1 MTCLEGFSPLFI
13 STDTVV
19 PTEAACRRTQL
30 PLNVWV
36 TVMAT
41 SNTSALNR
49 GAGPGGLLA
58 RSLTWVERVG
68 NRLPHP
74 FWIFVILAFVVIL
87 LSELLARLGVSATDP
102 ASGDVV
108 TITSLLNAA
117 GFRQIVEGVVPN
129 FVEFPP
135 LGVVLTVLLG
145 VAVAEGSGLI
155 NTALRVVVSKVSA
168 RWLTFVLALAGVTG
182 SIASDAITV
191 VLIPLGAAAFKAA
204 GRSAVLGGV
213 VAFAAS
219 SAGFN
224 ASLLVNLTDPLL
236 GGISTS
242 AAQLVDPE
250 YQVSPV
256 ANYFFSAASAVVLAI
271 VITLVTEFLL
281 TKLTEPIHRA
291 EQEAEARGSTDIDD
305 DDRPTLTQ
313 ENLRVYTPLEV
324 KGLKA
329 TGVAVAV
336 FTALYFLL
344 LFVPFSPLAG
354 QDPELGTLSSVLIT
368 DISGPI
374 GLMFLI
380 AGVAYGVTA
389 RTIRHPAAVPEL
401 MAQGLKDVTPLLVLF
416 FAAAQFIAYFAWTN
430 MGTVLAIRGSEWLGG
445 GDVPTVVL
453 FAGVVLAVAVLNLLV
468 TSGSAQYTLTA
479 PVIVPMFM
487 YLGINP
493 ETTQMLFRIGDSTTN
508 IITPLNPFFAMTLGM
523 IQRYLPQAGIG
534 TLLSLTLPLS
544 IALLVVWFLF
554 FLLWIALGIPL
565 GPASPVQ

>member
-1 MTCLEGFSPLFI
+1 MP
-13 STDTVV
+13 STR
-19 PTEAACRRTQL
+19 TERQNPAPER
-30 PLNVWV
+30 
-36 TVMAT
+36 
-41 SNTSALNR
+41 
-49 GAGPGGLLA
+49 GGLLA
-58 RSLTWVERVG
+58 RSLGWVERVG
-68 NRLPHP
+68 NKLPDP
-74 FWIFVILAFVVIL
+74 FWIFVALAVVVVV
-87 LSELLARLGVSATDP
+87 LSEVLARAGVNATDP
-102 ASGDVV
+102 VSGELVGV
-108 TITSLLNAA
+108 TSLLNAD

-155 NTALRVVVSKVSA
+155 HTALRVVVSKVSA

-256 ANYFFSAASAVVLAI
+256 ANYFFSATSAVILAI
-271 VITLVTEFLL
+271 VITVVTELVL
-281 TKLTEPIHRA
+281 TKVARPI
-291 EQEAEARGSTDIDD
+291 QEAERAAESNGDVAAPFSDTHNDD
-305 DDRPTLTQ
+305 DARPALTE
-313 ENLRVYTPLEV
+313 ENLRVYSPREI

-329 TGVAVAV
+329 AGLATIVYV
-336 FTALYFLL
+336 ALYFAL
-344 LFVPFSPLAG
+344 LFVPWSPLAG

-374 GLMFLI
+374 GLMFLVM
-380 AGVAYGVTA
+380 GVAYGVVAGSITG
-389 RTIRHPAAVPEL
+389 PAAVPEL
-401 MAQGLKDVTPLLVLF
+401 MARGLKDVTPLLVLF
-416 FAAAQFIAYFAWTN
+416 FAASQFIAFFSWTN
-430 MGTVLAIRGSEWLGG
+430 MGSVLAIRGSELLGG
-445 GDVPTVVL
+445 GEVPPVFL
-453 FAGVVLAVAVLNLLV
+453 FAGVVLIVAVMNLLV

-493 ETTQMLFRIGDSTTN
+493 ETTQMLFRIGDSATN

-523 IQRYLPQAGIG
+523 IQRYLPKAGIG
-534 TLLSLTLPLS
+534 TLLSLTLPLY

-554 FLLWIALGIPL
+554 FLAWIGLGIPL
-565 GPASPVQ
+565 GPGSPVQ

>member
-1 MTCLEGFSPLFI
+1 MS
-13 STDTVV
+13 STPA
-19 PTEAACRRTQL
+19 PTSEERET
-30 PLNVWV
+30 
-36 TVMAT
+36 
-41 SNTSALNR
+41 
-49 GAGPGGLLA
+49 GDGLLTRA
-58 RSLTWVERVG
+58 LGWVERVG

-74 FWIFVILAFVVIL
+74 FWIFVLLAAVVLL
-87 LSELLARLGVSATDP
+87 LSELLARLGVAATDP
-102 ASGDVV
+102 ASGDTV
-108 TITSLLNAA
+108 TVTSLLNAE

-155 NTALRVVVSKVSA
+155 HTALRVVVSKVSA

-204 GRSAVLGGV
+204 GRSAMLGGV

-256 ANYFFSAASAVVLAI
+256 ANYFFSASSAIVLAI
-271 VITLVTEFLL
+271 VITLVTELLL
-281 TKLTEPIHRA
+281 TKLTRPIHDA
-291 EQEAEARGSTDIDD
+291 EQAAEERGETSAPDHEE
-305 DDRPTLTQ
+305 DRPALTE
-313 ENLRVYTPLEV
+313 ENLRMYSPQEV
-324 KGLKA
+324 KGLRSTA
-329 TGVAVAV
+329 IAVAV
-336 FTALYFLL
+336 YLVVYFLL

-354 QDPELGTLSSVLIT
+354 QDEELGVLSSVLIT

-374 GLMFLI
+374 GLMFLV
-380 AGVAYGVTA
+380 AGVAYGMTA
-389 RTIRHPAAVPEL
+389 RTVTHPAAVPEL
-401 MAQGLKDVTPLLVLF
+401 MARGLKDITPLLVLF
-416 FAAAQFIAYFAWTN
+416 FAAAQFIAYFSWTN

-445 GDVPTVVL
+445 GDVPMVVL
-453 FAGVVLAVAVLNLLV
+453 FAGVVLVVAVMNLLV

-523 IQRYLPQAGIG
+523 IQRYLPRAGIG

-544 IALLVVWFLF
+544 LALLVVWFLF
-554 FLLWIALGIPL
+554 FLAWIALGIPL
-565 GPASPVQ
+565 GPGSPVQ

>member
-1 MTCLEGFSPLFI
+1 MASSTTSP
-13 STDTVV
+13 S
-19 PTEAACRRTQL
+19 PASSE
-30 PLNVWV
+30 
-36 TVMAT
+36 
-41 SNTSALNR
+41 
-49 GAGPGGLLA
+49 PGQSRSGLLT
-58 RSLTWVERVG
+58 RILSWVERVG

-74 FWIFVILAFVVIL
+74 FWIFVILAGVVL
-87 LSELLARLGVSATDP
+87 VLSEVLARLGVSATDP
-102 ASGDVV
+102 ASGDTV

-117 GFRQIVEGVVPN
+117 GFRDIVEGVVPN

-155 NTALRVVVSKVSA
+155 HTALRVVVSKVSA

-256 ANYFFSAASAVVLAI
+256 ANYFFSASSAVLLAI
-271 VITLVTEFLL
+271 VITLVTELLL
-281 TKLTEPIHRA
+281 TKLARPILDAERAA
-291 EQEAEARGSTDIDD
+291 EQRGETSTPSE
-305 DDRPTLTQ
+305 DDRPTLTE
-313 ENLRVYTPLEV
+313 ENLRVYSPREV

-329 TGVAVAV
+329 AGTAAVVYLA
-336 FTALYFLL
+336 AYFLL
-344 LFVPFSPLAG
+344 LYLPFSPLAG

-374 GLMFLI
+374 GLMFLVV
-380 AGVAYGVTA
+380 GVAYGVTA
-389 RTIRHPAAVPEL
+389 GSITGPAAVPEL
-401 MAQGLKDVTPLLVLF
+401 MARGLKDITPLLVLF
-416 FAAAQFIAYFAWTN
+416 FAAAQFIAFFSWTN

-445 GDVPTVVL
+445 GEVPAVFL
-453 FAGVVLAVAVLNLLV
+453 FAGVVLIVAVMNLLV

-523 IQRYLPQAGIG
+523 IQRYLPKAGIG
-534 TLLSLTLPLS
+534 TLLSMTLPLS

-554 FLLWIALGIPL
+554 FLAWIALGIPL
-565 GPASPVQ
+565 GPGSPVQ

>member
-1 MTCLEGFSPLFI
+1 M
-13 STDTVV
+13 
-19 PTEAACRRTQL
+19 
-30 PLNVWV
+30 
-36 TVMAT
+36 
-41 SNTSALNR
+41 
-49 GAGPGGLLA
+49 
-58 RSLTWVERVG
+58 
-68 NRLPHP
+68 
-74 FWIFVILAFVVIL
+74 ILAGVVL
-87 LSELLARLGVSATDP
+87 VLSEVFARMGVAATDP
-102 ASGDVV
+102 ASGDEVA
-108 TITSLLNAA
+108 IASLLNAE

-155 NTALRVVVSKVSA
+155 HTALRVVVSKVSA
-168 RWLTFVLALAGVTG
+168 RWLTLVLALAGVTG

-224 ASLLVNLTDPLL
+224 ASLIVNLTDPLL

-271 VITLVTEFLL
+271 VITLVTELLL
-281 TKLTEPIHRA
+281 TKLARPVL
-291 EQEAEARGSTDIDD
+291 EAERAADARGETSAAAD
-305 DDRPTLTQ
+305 DDRPTLTE
-313 ENLRVYTPLEV
+313 ENLRVYSPRELR
-324 KGLKA
+324 GLRA
-329 TGVAVAV
+329 AGVAA
-336 FTALYFLL
+336 AIYLGAYFAL
-344 LFVPFSPLAG
+344 LFAPISPLAG

-374 GLMFLI
+374 GLMFLVV
-380 AGVAYGVTA
+380 GVTYGVVAGAIT
-389 RTIRHPAAVPEL
+389 RPAEIPEL
-401 MAQGLKDVTPLLVLF
+401 MAKGLRDITPLLVLF
-416 FAAAQFIAYFAWTN
+416 FAAAQFIALFAWTN
-430 MGTVLAIRGSEWLGG
+430 MGTVLAIRGSELLVGG
-445 GDVPTVVL
+445 EVPKVFLFGGAVL
-453 FAGVVLAVAVLNLLV
+453 IVAVLNLLV

-479 PVIVPMFM
+479 PVLIPMFM

-523 IQRYLPQAGIG
+523 IQRYLPKAGIG
-534 TLLSLTLPLS
+534 TLLSMTLPIS

-554 FLLWIALGIPL
+554 FLAWIGLGIPL
-565 GPASPVQ
+565 GPGSPVE